1 MTRRIA
7 AAFVVLGA
15 LGLARPIAH
24 AADGSLVITGGTLI
38 DGTGGAPVRDA
49 VVVMDNGHFVA
60 AGRRAD
66 VTVPA
71 GAREINAQGKFILP
85 GLIDANVH
93 LVLGSSIEFIVRH
106 EGQYE
111 DLIEEAAQVALKNG
125 LTTVFDS
132 WGPLQPLLNVR
143 DRIKRGET
151 VGSRMYV
158 AGNIVGF
165 SGPFGREFNRNA
177 ESTASKSLVS
187 RINKV
192 WEENVGPPLLYMSP
206 EDVRTEIRKYIG
218 RGIDF
223 LKYGASTHNNLY
235 LQFSPEAQRAIVEE
249 CHKAG
254 IIAQTHTTNVMSL
267 KHAIEAGNDMLQHCD
282 VSGPVPIPDSLL
294 STLREKNVYCATLPR
309 TRERLRYELSQAA
322 DPRAPLNSDVMHFN
336 EIRLIQADAPILLST
351 DAGMMDPD
359 AAEQSKPEALKERST
374 TLGDGHFLWFKAM
387 QENGMKPMDAIQAA
401 TRNIAAAYHKLDELG
416 TIEKGKRADLIIID
430 ADPLDDLN
438 NIRKISTV
446 VKDGHVVDRGK
457 LPLKRVLTVPRDTH
471 VIITTDAGDIE
482 LELDA
487 QRAPKTVENFL
498 KYVDAGYYNGGGFY
512 RTVRSDNQPN
522 EANPIQ
528 VVEAGVNPS
537 HRANRFP
544 PIALERTNDTGVW
557 HVEGAVSMARNGPD
571 TAQADFFISLEDT
584 PALDFGGMRN
594 ADGQGFA
601 AFGRVVRGLDVVRTI
616 QRSHADAQ
624 RLTPDIRIIKI
635 VRAPLGVFQSSPTLV
650 GPGW

>member
-1 MTRRIA
+1 MSRTIA
-7 AAFVVLGA
+7 AALLVLA
-15 LGLARPIAH
+15 AIGLNRPVAG

-38 DGTGGAPVRDA
+38 DGTGAPPVRDA
-49 VVVMDNGHFVA
+49 VIVIDNGRFVA
-60 AGRRAD
+60 AGRRSD

-71 GAREINAQGKFILP
+71 GVREINAQGKFIIP
-85 GLIDANVH
+85 GLMDANVH
-93 LVLGSSIEFIVRH
+93 LILGSSIEFIVRH
-106 EGQYE
+106 EDRYE
-111 DLIEEAAQVALKNG
+111 DLIEEAAQIALKNG

-177 ESTASKSLVS
+177 ETTASKKLVS
-187 RINKV
+187 RINAI
-192 WEENVGPPLLYMSP
+192 WEENVGQRLLYMDP
-206 EDVRTEIRKYIG
+206 EEVRTEIRKYIG

-249 CHKAG
+249 CHRAG

-282 VSGPVPIPDSLL
+282 VSGPVSIPDSLL
-294 STLREKNVYCATLPR
+294 TMLREKNVYCATLPR
-309 TRERLRYELSQAA
+309 TRERLRYELSQAQ
-322 DPRAPLNSDVMHFN
+322 DPRAPLNNDIMHFN

-359 AAEQSKPEALKERST
+359 AAEQSKPEQLKERST

-416 TIEKGKRADLIIID
+416 TIEKGKRADLVIID

-446 VKDGHVVDRGK
+446 VKDGQLVDRGK
-457 LPLKRVLTVPRDTH
+457 LPLKKVLTAPRDTH
-471 VIITTDAGDIE
+471 VIITTELGDIE
-482 LELDA
+482 VELDA
-487 QRAPKTVENFL
+487 TRAPATVANFL
-498 KYVDAGYYNGGGFY
+498 KYVDAGFYNGGSFH
-512 RTVRSDNQPN
+512 RTVRSGNQPD
-522 EANPIQ
+522 EKNPIQ
-528 VVEAGVNPS
+528 VVQGGINPERQ
-537 HRANRFP
+537 HDRFA
-544 PIALERTNDTGVW
+544 PIALERTKDTGVW
-557 HVEGAVSMARNGPD
+557 HVEGAISMARTGPD
-571 TAQADFFISLEDT
+571 TAQSDFFICLEDL
-584 PALDFGGMRN
+584 PSLDYGGLRN
-594 ADGQGFA
+594 PDGQGFA
-601 AFGRVVRGLDVVRTI
+601 AFGRVVRGLDVARKI
-616 QRSHADAQ
+616 QVAPADAQ
-624 RLTPDIRIIKI
+624 RLTPSIRIIKI
-635 VRAPLGVFQSSPTLV
+635 ARKPLGVSTS
-650 GPGW
+650 